1 MRIVVATTLDT
12 SNTFSRVKNLETK
25 HDEHGELTAEFDFVV
40 NPTGNPETNALQ
52 HCTLSKVR
60 TLLIDMNN

>member
-1 MRIVVATTLDT
+1 MRITVVTTLDT
-12 SNTFSRVKNLETK
+12 SNTFNRVKNLETK
-25 HDEHGELTAEFDFVV
+25 HDEHGELTVEFDFVV
-40 NPTGNPETNALQ
+40 NPTGNPETNVLQ